1 MTKKILLALTALAAL
16 TLSFS
21 SCKKDDNK
29 GGNGNNPKTEVKLRV
44 EPKEVKVMV
53 GKTAELTV
61 TVQPS
66 DTKYTFES
74 ANADIATV
82 SDKGVI
88 TGVKVGKTVISVKA
102 GDVTKTAD
110 VEVLDA
116 GNVDKSRYIGT
127 PDEKGYIA
135 PIYVVEAPKIQDLK
149 DIITEANKVNG
160 YTFDEDY
167 EMNNGGHILVYMG
180 PNDGSQW
187 TDSRLIGE
195 LGYYYFPEP
204 ENNFMMVF
212 MKSSLDEDLVQKA
225 VDGDEEAQQL
235 LFGIA
240 ASYGFDKE
248 LGGGTLE
255 GGTPCLVA
263 YNMDQFPE
271 GPYEMMVLSSKNSK
285 TGKYS
290 IRFQIVQTAPQAQ
303 SSLAKRTPMMPEI
316 QFPSSLKKM
325 L

>member
-29 GGNGNNPKTEVKLRV
+29 GGSNPTTEVKLRV

-235 LFGIA
+235 LFGVA
-240 ASYGFDKE
+240 AAYGFDKE

>member
-29 GGNGNNPKTEVKLRV
+29 GGSNPKTEVKLRV

-74 ANADIATV
+74 ANADIAIV

>member
-29 GGNGNNPKTEVKLRV
+29 GGSGNNPKTEVKLRV

-110 VEVLDA
+110 VEVIDA
-116 GNVDKSRYIGT
+116 GKVDKSRYIGT

-135 PIYVVEAPKIQDLK
+135 PIYLVEAPKIQDLK

-160 YTFDEDY
+160 YTFDQDY
-167 EMNNGGHILVYMG
+167 KMDNGGHILVYMG
-180 PNDGSQW
+180 PNDGKQW
-187 TDSRLIGE
+187 TDDRLIGE
-195 LGYYYFPEP
+195 IGYYYFPDP
-204 ENNFMMVF
+204 AGNFMMFF
-212 MKSSLDEDLVQKA
+212 MKNSFDEDLVKKA
-225 VDGDEEAQQL
+225 ADGDEKAQQA
-235 LFGIA
+235 LFGVA
-240 ASYGFDKE
+240 AAYGFDKE
-248 LGGGTLE
+248 QASGTLE
-255 GGTPCLVA
+255 DGTPCLVA

-271 GPYEMMVLSSKNSK
+271 GPYEMMVLSNKNSK

-290 IRFQIVQTAPQAQ
+290 IRFQILQRAPQAQ
-303 SSLAKRTPMMPEI
+303 SSLAQRTPMMPEL

>member
-29 GGNGNNPKTEVKLRV
+29 GGSNPKTEVKLRV

-235 LFGIA
+235 LFGVA
-240 ASYGFDKE
+240 AAYGFDKE

>member
-29 GGNGNNPKTEVKLRV
+29 GRSNPKTEVKLRV

>member
-29 GGNGNNPKTEVKLRV
+29 GGSNPKTEVKLRV

-160 YTFDEDY
+160 YTFDEAY

>member
-21 SCKKDDNK
+21 SCKKDNK
-29 GGNGNNPKTEVKLRV
+29 GGNGNNPKTDVKLRV

-61 TVQPS
+61 AVEPA

-110 VEVLDA
+110 VEVIDA
-116 GNVDKSRYIGT
+116 GNLDESRFIGT
-127 PDEKGYIA
+127 SDEKGYIA
-135 PIYVVEAPKIQDLK
+135 PFYIVEAEKIPDLK
-149 DIITEANKVNG
+149 EVIKAANESKG
-160 YTFDEDY
+160 WTFDE
-167 EMNNGGHILVYMG
+167 EFTMKNGGKGLDYVA
-180 PNDGSQW
+180 PNDGKSY
-187 TDSRLIGE
+187 TDNRIIGE
-195 LGYYYFPEP
+195 VVYYFFPDKDG
-204 ENNFMMVF
+204 NFIMAF
-212 MKSSLDEDLVQKA
+212 MKGSFDEDKVQKA

-235 LFGIA
+235 LFGVA
-240 ASYGFDKE
+240 AAYGFDKE

-255 GGTPCLVA
+255 GGAPCLVA

-271 GPYEMMVLSSKNSK
+271 GPYEMMVRSGK
-285 TGKYS
+285 TDDGKYYVML
-290 IRFQIVQTAPQAQ
+290 QILQRAPRAQ
-303 SSLAKRTPMMPEI
+303 SSLAQRTPMMPEI
-316 QFPSSLKKM
+316 KFAPSHM
-325 L
+325 LISNR

>member
-29 GGNGNNPKTEVKLRV
+29 GGSNPKTEVKLRV

-248 LGGGTLE
+248 LGGGTLK

>member
-1 MTKKILLALTALAAL
+1 MTKKIFLALTALVAL

-21 SCKKDDNK
+21 SCKKDNQ
-29 GGNGNNPKTEVKLRV
+29 GGKNPKSEVKLRV

-61 TVQPS
+61 TVEPA

-167 EMNNGGHILVYMG
+167 EMNNGGHVLIYMG
-180 PNDGSQW
+180 PNDGKQW
-187 TDSRLIGE
+187 TDDRLIGE
-195 LGYYYFPEP
+195 IGYYYFPEP
-204 ENNFMMVF
+204 ESNFMMVF
-212 MKSSLDEDLVQKA
+212 MKSLLDEDLVQKA
-225 VDGDEEAQQL
+225 VDGDEEAQQA
-235 LFGIA
+235 LFGVTA
-240 ASYGFDKE
+240 AYGFDKE
-248 LGGGTLE
+248 LGGGTL
-255 GGTPCLVA
+255 GDGAPCLVA

-271 GPYEMMVLSSKNSK
+271 GPYEMMVLSNKSSE

-290 IRFQIVQTAPQAQ
+290 IRFQIVQRAPQAQ
-303 SSLAKRTPMMPEI
+303 SSLAQRTPMMPEL